1 MKKEVLG
8 SLAGY
13 TFKIVKFMIF
23 ITLTKSCFNNKK
35 SRSSHPKIC
44 RIIRKKPQ
52 KQSLCKNSQTCKKT
66 TEIESLF

>member
-44 RIIRKKPQ
+44 RIIRKKSQ
-52 KQSLCKNSQTCKKT
+52 KLSLRKNSQNLQ
-66 TEIESLF
+66 ENA